1 MRKYSILSIL
11 SVLIILVCLSG
22 VLAQGDGSQY
32 SAYSQY
38 YTMPSGSTSQTHI
51 TAPEKYDVSSKQP
64 TELYFSGQKQAAP
77 YSQYQNYAT
86 YTGGYSLWI
95 QGATSWTQ
103 YAVVPQGSYLSLI
116 AISPTGGNG
125 YLYEIYPN
133 GQLKKNYYYFYPGY
147 NLIKFYA
154 DDIGQHILLYSID
167 YYVSNA
173 IVINVVSYYPPSSY
187 QQPSYPQ
194 PSSQQSSYQ
203 QPSYQQSTS
212 SQQSGYQSSGSY

>member
-1 MRKYSILSIL
+1 MKKYSLLSML
-11 SVLIILVCLSG
+11 SVLIMLVSLSG
-22 VLAQGDGSQY
+22 VFAQGDGSQY

-38 YTMPSGSTSQTHI
+38 YTMTSGAPSQTHI
-51 TAPEKYDVSSKQP
+51 TAPEKYDVQGKQP
-64 TELYFSGQKQAAP
+64 NELYFSGQKQAAP

-125 YLYEIYPN
+125 YIYEIYPD

-147 NLIKFYA
+147 NLIKYYA
-154 DDIGQHILLYSID
+154 DKTGQYILLYSID

-173 IVINVVSYYPPSSY
+173 VVINVVNYYPPY
-187 QQPSYPQ
+187 QQT
-194 PSSQQSSYQ
+194 SYQ
-203 QPSYQQSTS
+203 QPSYQQQPSYSQPSYQQSS